1 MTHRIRVTEAAL
13 GAGST
18 DPRWSSGP
26 TAFHHAHAW
35 QALPQHPRLVRG
47 RTLSSPEQGCPA
59 PVERIVGVCRQIMAD
74 IDQTLAAGDFPLVLG
89 DDHALAVGTWSA
101 IARTAGAPIGLLW
114 IDAQPDPPTPV
125 SSGSTASPGR
135 ALACLLGR
143 GDPRLLHLGLSG
155 AQLMPE
161 FTVVFG
167 ARSDDPEALE
177 FLSRMGVRVLQQA
190 EIDDIGF
197 AAAMDEALAIVETA
211 PNGFGV
217 SLDLDALG
225 PRTAPGIGPPEP
237 DGLFGRQVLASIG
250 HIADATGLRA
260 MELRQCHPDR
270 DHQGLTT
277 QLIAKLLLG
286 IQSARRCRA

>member
-18 DPRWSSGP
+18 DPRWSSAP
-26 TAFHHAHAW
+26 TAFRHAHAW
-35 QALPQHPRLVRG
+35 QALPQHPHLIRG
-47 RTLSSPEQGCPA
+47 RTLSPPDQECPD
-59 PVERIVGVCRQIMAD
+59 PVAQIVGVCRQIMAD

-89 DDHALAVGTWSA
+89 GDHALAVGTWSA
-101 IARTAGAPIGLLW
+101 IAQAAGAPIGLLW
-114 IDAQPDPPTPV
+114 IDAPPGPPTPDC
-125 SSGSTASPGR
+125 SGSAASPGR

-143 GDPRLLHLGLSG
+143 GDPRLLHLGLSS

-167 ARSDDPEALE
+167 ARGDDPEALE
-177 FLSRMGVRVLQQA
+177 FLSRMGVRVLHQA